1 MIEMLYVKKRTIL
14 LYMLPALILLTAF
27 VFLPIVLNFIYAL
40 FRWSSF
46 STQWDFVGLANF
58 ARLLSDETVWVA
70 FKNNLWY
77 AVLSLIFQVGGS
89 MLIAALLEEKWMRR
103 SQPFFRTVYFLPSMI
118 SLTVVGILW
127 QTIYSPV
134 FGIVNPLLE
143 KLGLG
148 MLATDWLG
156 NTRTAIF
163 AVIAV
168 SQWQYFGYTMV
179 LFLVAMQG
187 VPGDLYESA
196 IIDGAGPF
204 QRFIHITIPNI
215 KEIILI
221 NCMTTII
228 GAFQVFDE
236 IYIMTGG
243 GPGRS
248 SEVLGSYLFRTG
260 FRNDE
265 MGYASAIAT
274 MVFFVTFV
282 FSVIQMRIS
291 GTGRREE

>member
-1 MIEMLYVKKRTIL
+1 MLYVKKRAIL
-14 LYMLPALILLTAF
+14 LYMLPALTLLTAF

-77 AVLSLIFQVGGS
+77 AVISLVFQVGGS

-156 NTRTAIF
+156 NTRTAVF
-163 AVIAV
+163 SVIAV

-179 LFLVAMQG
+179 LFLVAMQS
-187 VPGDLYESA
+187 VPAELYESA
-196 IIDGAGPF
+196 IIDGANSF

-215 KEIILI
+215 REIILV
-221 NCMTTII
+221 NCMITII

-243 GPGRS
+243 GPGQS
-248 SEVLGSYLFRTG
+248 SEVLGTYLFRTG

>member
-1 MIEMLYVKKRTIL
+1 MLYVKKRAIL
-14 LYMLPALILLTAF
+14 LYMLPALTLLTAF

-58 ARLLSDETVWVA
+58 ERLLSDETVWVA

-77 AVLSLIFQVGGS
+77 AVISLVFQVGGS

-156 NTRTAIF
+156 NTRTAVF
-163 AVIAV
+163 SVIAV

-179 LFLVAMQG
+179 LFLVAMQS
-187 VPGDLYESA
+187 VPADLYESA
-196 IIDGAGPF
+196 TIDGANSF

-215 KEIILI
+215 REIILV
-221 NCMTTII
+221 NCIITII

-248 SEVLGSYLFRTG
+248 SEVLGTYLFRTG

>member
-1 MIEMLYVKKRTIL
+1 MLYVKKRAIL
-14 LYMLPALILLTAF
+14 LYMLPALTLLTAF

-77 AVLSLIFQVGGS
+77 AVISLVFQVGGS

-156 NTRTAIF
+156 NTRTAVF
-163 AVIAV
+163 SVIAV

-187 VPGDLYESA
+187 VSADLYESA
-196 IIDGAGPF
+196 IIDGANSF

-215 KEIILI
+215 REIILV
-221 NCMTTII
+221 NCMITII

-248 SEVLGSYLFRTG
+248 SEVLGTYLFRTG

>member
-1 MIEMLYVKKRTIL
+1 MLYVKKRAIL
-14 LYMLPALILLTAF
+14 LYMLPALTLLTAF

-77 AVLSLIFQVGGS
+77 AVISLVFQVGGS

-156 NTRTAIF
+156 NTRTAVF
-163 AVIAV
+163 SVIAV

-179 LFLVAMQG
+179 LFLVAMQS
-187 VPGDLYESA
+187 VPADLYESA
-196 IIDGAGPF
+196 IIDGANSF

-215 KEIILI
+215 REIILV
-221 NCMTTII
+221 NCMITII
-228 GAFQVFDE
+228 GAFQVFAE

-248 SEVLGSYLFRTG
+248 SEVLGTYLFRTG

-274 MVFFVTFV
+274 MVFLVTFV

>member
-1 MIEMLYVKKRTIL
+1 MLYVKKREIL
-14 LYMLPALILLTAF
+14 LYMLPALTLLTAF

-77 AVLSLIFQVGGS
+77 AVISLVFQVGGS

-156 NTRTAIF
+156 NTRTAVF
-163 AVIAV
+163 SVIAV

-179 LFLVAMQG
+179 LFLVAMQS
-187 VPGDLYESA
+187 VPADLYESA
-196 IIDGAGPF
+196 IIDGANSF

-215 KEIILI
+215 REIILV
-221 NCMTTII
+221 NCMITII

-248 SEVLGSYLFRTG
+248 SEVLGTYLFRTG

>member
-1 MIEMLYVKKRTIL
+1 
-14 LYMLPALILLTAF
+14 
-27 VFLPIVLNFIYAL
+27 
-40 FRWSSF
+40 
-46 STQWDFVGLANF
+46 
-58 ARLLSDETVWVA
+58 
-70 FKNNLWY
+70 
-77 AVLSLIFQVGGS
+77 

-156 NTRTAIF
+156 NTRTAVF
-163 AVIAV
+163 SVIAV

-187 VPGDLYESA
+187 VPADLYESA
-196 IIDGAGPF
+196 IIDGANSF

-215 KEIILI
+215 REIILV
-221 NCMTTII
+221 NCMITII

-248 SEVLGSYLFRTG
+248 SEVLGTYLFRTG

>member
-1 MIEMLYVKKRTIL
+1 MLYVKKRAIL
-14 LYMLPALILLTAF
+14 LYMLPALTLLTAF

-77 AVLSLIFQVGGS
+77 AVISLVFQVGGS

-156 NTRTAIF
+156 NTRTAVF
-163 AVIAV
+163 SVIAV

-187 VPGDLYESA
+187 VSADLYESA
-196 IIDGAGPF
+196 IIDGANSF

-215 KEIILI
+215 REIILV
-221 NCMTTII
+221 NCMITII

-248 SEVLGSYLFRTG
+248 SGGLETYLFRTG

>member
-1 MIEMLYVKKRTIL
+1 MLYVKKRAIL
-14 LYMLPALILLTAF
+14 LYMLPALTLLTAF

-77 AVLSLIFQVGGS
+77 AVISLVFQVGGS

-103 SQPFFRTVYFLPSMI
+103 SQPFSRTVYFLPSMI

-156 NTRTAIF
+156 NTRTAVF
-163 AVIAV
+163 SVIAV

-187 VPGDLYESA
+187 VSADLYESA
-196 IIDGAGPF
+196 IIDGANSF

-215 KEIILI
+215 REIILV
-221 NCMTTII
+221 NCMITII

-248 SEVLGSYLFRTG
+248 SEVLGTYLFRTG

>member
-143 KLGLG
+143 K
-148 MLATDWLG
+148 LATDWLG

>member
-1 MIEMLYVKKRTIL
+1 MLYVKKRAIL
-14 LYMLPALILLTAF
+14 LYMLPALTLLTAF

-77 AVLSLIFQVGGS
+77 AVISLVFQVGGS

-156 NTRTAIF
+156 NTRTAVF
-163 AVIAV
+163 SVIAV

-187 VPGDLYESA
+187 VPADLYESA
-196 IIDGAGPF
+196 IIDGANSF

-215 KEIILI
+215 REIILV
-221 NCMTTII
+221 NCMITII

-243 GPGRS
+243 GPSRS
-248 SEVLGSYLFRTG
+248 SEVLGTYLFRTG

>member
-179 LFLVAMQG
+179 LFFVAMQG

>member
-168 SQWQYFGYTMV
+168 SQWQFFGYTMV

>member
-228 GAFQVFDE
+228 GAIQVIDE

>member
-1 MIEMLYVKKRTIL
+1 MLYVKKRAIL
-14 LYMLPALILLTAF
+14 LYMLPALTLLTAF

-77 AVLSLIFQVGGS
+77 AVISLVFQVGGS

-156 NTRTAIF
+156 NTRTAVF
-163 AVIAV
+163 SVIAV

-179 LFLVAMQG
+179 LFLVAMQS
-187 VPGDLYESA
+187 VPADLYESA
-196 IIDGAGPF
+196 IIDGANSF

-215 KEIILI
+215 REIILV
-221 NCMTTII
+221 NCIITII

-248 SEVLGSYLFRTG
+248 SEVLGTYLFRTG

>member
-1 MIEMLYVKKRTIL
+1 MVTGVQTC
-14 LYMLPALILLTAF
+14 A
-27 VFLPIVLNFIYAL
+27 LPIFIYAL

-77 AVLSLIFQVGGS
+77 AVISLVFQVGGS

-156 NTRTAIF
+156 NTRTAVF
-163 AVIAV
+163 SVIAV

-187 VPGDLYESA
+187 VSADLYESA
-196 IIDGAGPF
+196 IIDGANSF

-215 KEIILI
+215 REIILV
-221 NCMTTII
+221 NCMITII

-248 SEVLGSYLFRTG
+248 SEVLGTYLFRTG

>member
-1 MIEMLYVKKRTIL
+1 MLYVKKRAIL
-14 LYMLPALILLTAF
+14 LYMLPALTLLTAF

-77 AVLSLIFQVGGS
+77 AVISLVFQVGGS

-156 NTRTAIF
+156 NTRTAVF

-187 VPGDLYESA
+187 VPADLYESA
-196 IIDGAGPF
+196 IIDGANSF

-215 KEIILI
+215 REIILV
-221 NCMTTII
+221 NCIITII

>member
-1 MIEMLYVKKRTIL
+1 MLYVKKRAIL
-14 LYMLPALILLTAF
+14 LYMLPALTLLTAF

-77 AVLSLIFQVGGS
+77 AVISLVFQVGGS

-156 NTRTAIF
+156 NTRTAVF
-163 AVIAV
+163 SVIAV

-187 VPGDLYESA
+187 VSADLYESA
-196 IIDGAGPF
+196 IIDGANSF

-215 KEIILI
+215 REIILV
-221 NCMTTII
+221 NCMITII

-248 SEVLGSYLFRTG
+248 SEVLGTYLFRTG

-274 MVFFVTFV
+274 LVFFVTFV
-282 FSVIQMRIS
+282 FSVIQM
-291 GTGRREE
+291 

>member
-1 MIEMLYVKKRTIL
+1 MSYVKKRAIL
-14 LYMLPALILLTAF
+14 LYMLPALTLLTAF

-77 AVLSLIFQVGGS
+77 AVISLVFQVGGS

-156 NTRTAIF
+156 NTRTAVF

-187 VPGDLYESA
+187 VPADLYESA
-196 IIDGAGPF
+196 IIDGANSF

-215 KEIILI
+215 REIILV
-221 NCMTTII
+221 NCMITII

>member
-1 MIEMLYVKKRTIL
+1 MLYVKKRAIL
-14 LYMLPALILLTAF
+14 LYMLPALTLLTAF

-77 AVLSLIFQVGGS
+77 AVISLVFQVGGS
-89 MLIAALLEEKWMRR
+89 MLIAALLEEKWMLR

-156 NTRTAIF
+156 NTRTAVF
-163 AVIAV
+163 SVIAV

-187 VPGDLYESA
+187 VPADLYESA
-196 IIDGAGPF
+196 IIDGANSF

-215 KEIILI
+215 REIILV
-221 NCMTTII
+221 NCMITII

-248 SEVLGSYLFRTG
+248 SEVLGTYLFRTG

>member
-1 MIEMLYVKKRTIL
+1 MLYVKKRAIL
-14 LYMLPALILLTAF
+14 LYMLPALTLLTAF

-77 AVLSLIFQVGGS
+77 AVISLVFQVGGS

-156 NTRTAIF
+156 NTRTAVF
-163 AVIAV
+163 SVIAV

-179 LFLVAMQG
+179 LFLVAMQS
-187 VPGDLYESA
+187 VPADLYESA
-196 IIDGAGPF
+196 IIDGANSF

-215 KEIILI
+215 REIILV
-221 NCMTTII
+221 NCMITII

-248 SEVLGSYLFRTG
+248 SEVLGTYLFRTG

-274 MVFFVTFV
+274 MVFLVTFV

>member
-1 MIEMLYVKKRTIL
+1 MLYVKKRAIL
-14 LYMLPALILLTAF
+14 LYMLPALTLLTAF

-77 AVLSLIFQVGGS
+77 AVISLVFQVGGS

-156 NTRTAIF
+156 NTRTAVF
-163 AVIAV
+163 SVIAV

-179 LFLVAMQG
+179 LFLVAMQS
-187 VPGDLYESA
+187 VPAELYESA
-196 IIDGAGPF
+196 IIDGANSF

-215 KEIILI
+215 REIILV
-221 NCMTTII
+221 NCMITII

-248 SEVLGSYLFRTG
+248 SEVLGTYLFRTG

>member
-1 MIEMLYVKKRTIL
+1 MLYVKKRAIL
-14 LYMLPALILLTAF
+14 LYMLPALTLLTAF

-58 ARLLSDETVWVA
+58 ERLLSDETVWVA

-77 AVLSLIFQVGGS
+77 AVISLVFQVGGS

-156 NTRTAIF
+156 NTRTAVF
-163 AVIAV
+163 SVIAV

-179 LFLVAMQG
+179 LFLVAMQS
-187 VPGDLYESA
+187 VPADLYESA
-196 IIDGAGPF
+196 IIDGANSF

-215 KEIILI
+215 REIILV
-221 NCMTTII
+221 NCMITII

-248 SEVLGSYLFRTG
+248 SEVLGTYLFRTG

-274 MVFFVTFV
+274 MVFLVTFV

>member
-1 MIEMLYVKKRTIL
+1 MLYVKKRAIL
-14 LYMLPALILLTAF
+14 LYMLPALTLLTAF

-58 ARLLSDETVWVA
+58 ERLLSDETVWVA

-77 AVLSLIFQVGGS
+77 AVISLVFQVGGS

-156 NTRTAIF
+156 NTRTAVF
-163 AVIAV
+163 SVIAV

-187 VPGDLYESA
+187 VPADLYESA
-196 IIDGAGPF
+196 IIDGANSF

-215 KEIILI
+215 REIILV
-221 NCMTTII
+221 NCMITII

-248 SEVLGSYLFRTG
+248 SEVLGTYLFRTG

-274 MVFFVTFV
+274 MVFLVTFV

>member
-1 MIEMLYVKKRTIL
+1 MLYVKKRAIL
-14 LYMLPALILLTAF
+14 LYMLPALTLLTAF

-46 STQWDFVGLANF
+46 STQCDFVGLANF

-77 AVLSLIFQVGGS
+77 AVISLVFQVGGS

-156 NTRTAIF
+156 NTRTAVF
-163 AVIAV
+163 SVIAV

-179 LFLVAMQG
+179 LFLVAMQS
-187 VPGDLYESA
+187 VPADLYESA
-196 IIDGAGPF
+196 IIDGANSF

-215 KEIILI
+215 REIILV
-221 NCMTTII
+221 NCMITII

-248 SEVLGSYLFRTG
+248 SEVLGTYLFRTG

>member
-179 LFLVAMQG
+179 LSLVAMQG

>member
-1 MIEMLYVKKRTIL
+1 MLYVKKRAIL
-14 LYMLPALILLTAF
+14 LYMLPALTLLTTF

-77 AVLSLIFQVGGS
+77 AVISLVFQVGGS

-156 NTRTAIF
+156 NTRTAVF
-163 AVIAV
+163 SVIAV

-187 VPGDLYESA
+187 VPADLYESA
-196 IIDGAGPF
+196 IIDGANSF

-215 KEIILI
+215 REIILV
-221 NCMTTII
+221 NCMITII

-248 SEVLGSYLFRTG
+248 SEVLGTYLFRTG

>member
-1 MIEMLYVKKRTIL
+1 MLYVKKRAIL
-14 LYMLPALILLTAF
+14 LYMLPALTLLTVF

-77 AVLSLIFQVGGS
+77 AVISLVFQVGGS

-156 NTRTAIF
+156 NTRTAVF

-187 VPGDLYESA
+187 VPADLYESA
-196 IIDGAGPF
+196 IIDGANSF

-215 KEIILI
+215 REIILV
-221 NCMTTII
+221 NCMITII

-282 FSVIQMRIS
+282 FSVIQVRIS

>member
-1 MIEMLYVKKRTIL
+1 MLYVKKRAIL
-14 LYMLPALILLTAF
+14 LYMLPALTLLTAF

-77 AVLSLIFQVGGS
+77 AVISLVFQVGGS

-156 NTRTAIF
+156 NTRTAVF

-187 VPGDLYESA
+187 VPADLYESA
-196 IIDGAGPF
+196 IIDGANSF

-215 KEIILI
+215 REIILV

>member
-1 MIEMLYVKKRTIL
+1 MLYVKKRAIL
-14 LYMLPALILLTAF
+14 LYMLPALTLLTAF

-58 ARLLSDETVWVA
+58 ERLLSDETVWVA

-77 AVLSLIFQVGGS
+77 AVISLVFQVGGS

-156 NTRTAIF
+156 NTRTAVF
-163 AVIAV
+163 SVIAV

-179 LFLVAMQG
+179 LFLVAMQS
-187 VPGDLYESA
+187 VPAELYESA
-196 IIDGAGPF
+196 IIDGANSF

-215 KEIILI
+215 REIILV
-221 NCMTTII
+221 NCMITII

-248 SEVLGSYLFRTG
+248 SEVLGTYLFRTG

-274 MVFFVTFV
+274 MVFLVTFV

>member
-1 MIEMLYVKKRTIL
+1 MLYVKKRAIL
-14 LYMLPALILLTAF
+14 LYMLPALTLLTAF

-77 AVLSLIFQVGGS
+77 AVISLVFQVGGS

-156 NTRTAIF
+156 NTRTAVF

-187 VPGDLYESA
+187 VPADLYESA
-196 IIDGAGPF
+196 IIDGANSF

-215 KEIILI
+215 REIILV
-221 NCMTTII
+221 NCMITII

>member
-265 MGYASAIAT
+265 MGYASALAT